1 MRLLKT
7 CDVLFVGPTGELLP
21 KDSNMVCIG
30 AKELI
35 SDNMLRNL
43 SLVRIDD
50 AIPIE
55 IKSLG

>member
-7 CDVLFVGPTGELLP
+7 RYVLFVGPTRELLP
-21 KDSNMVCIG
+21 KDSNVVRIG

-35 SDNMLRNL
+35 SDDMLRNL